1 MNDKNDLSTPLTSSP
16 ISSHACGQ
24 SVSRVTMCA
33 IKVYM
38 EMSHICVVTM
48 LFACVMT
55 FGSIPHPVLTIFGF
69 DLRIAFD
76 TAQSVEQQD
85 NV

>member
-24 SVSRVTMCA
+24 TVWRLTMCA

-38 EMSHICVVTM
+38 EMSHTCVVTM
-48 LFACVMT
+48 LFMCNDFWQHST
-55 FGSIPHPVLTIFGF
+55 SRINHFR
-69 DLRIAFD
+69 LRSSNCIRHCTKCRA
-76 TAQSVEQQD
+76 AR
-85 NV
+85 